1 LFSTA
6 NGSVLEL
13 TGRKVMAAEEEQ
25 EPIPFSDQLAVGRFS
40 DLGRTLEGPNP
51 GLAYRRLDLKG
62 LRIRA
67 LKGVE
72 LFTHLIHLDLSKNCI
87 LDVKELKT
95 LPNILSLDLSG
106 NEISQL
112 KSWVAEEGGDPIFK
126 YLGTLNMSNNQLTA
140 LPSLATFPVLK
151 KADFSQNEIAAC
163 TESPEG
169 PAVLERLNVSNN
181 KLPSLANLA
190 NMAMLKVL
198 DVSANEI
205 TDFSAWVENGPNM
218 PELEEL
224 NMASNRLKDLSEAP
238 WDAVPNLKTLDVS
251 ANEFMTPAPLEALRK
266 LPLLRRLSVAGN
278 PFVGGGEA
286 AAEGGEGDM
295 PESAPAEATEGESAP
310 LPSPVED
317 PRAELLCCH
326 WRLTVIDSIDVS
338 PDDLER
344 AKALN
349 ISKAIAAAA
358 AKPAEEEG
366 EAA

>member
-1 LFSTA
+1 
-6 NGSVLEL
+6 
-13 TGRKVMAAEEEQ
+13 MAAEEEQ
-25 EPIPFSDQLAVGRFS
+25 EPIPFTDQLAVGRLS

-67 LKGVE
+67 LKGLE

-126 YLGTLNMSNNQLTA
+126 YLGTLNMSNNQLTT
-140 LPSLATFPVLK
+140 LPNLATFPVLK
-151 KADFSQNEIAAC
+151 KADFSQNEITAC

-169 PAVLERLNVSNN
+169 PAVLERLNLSNN

-190 NMAMLKVL
+190 NMAMLKAL

-205 TDFSAWVENGPNM
+205 ADFSAWVENGPNM

-224 NMASNRLKDLSEAP
+224 NMASNRLKDLAEAP
-238 WDAVPNLKTLDVS
+238 WDAVPKLTSLDIS
-251 ANEFMTPAPLEALRK
+251 TNEFMTPAPLEALRK

-278 PFVGGGEA
+278 PFVAGRAA
-286 AAEGGEGDM
+286 AAEEGGDL
-295 PESAPAEATEGESAP
+295 PESAPAEAAEGESAP

-317 PRAELLCCH
+317 PRAEVLCCH
-326 WRLTVIDSIDVS
+326 WRLTTIDGTDVS

-349 ISKAIAAAA
+349 IAKVIAAAA